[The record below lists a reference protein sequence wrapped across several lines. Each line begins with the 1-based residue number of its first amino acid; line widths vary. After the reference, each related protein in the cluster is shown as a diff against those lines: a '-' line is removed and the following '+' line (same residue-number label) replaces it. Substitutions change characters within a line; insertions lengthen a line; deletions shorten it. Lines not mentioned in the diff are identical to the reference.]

1 MDFSNTLTEN
11 QNLHIENT
19 EEMIDDIHTTEP
31 DENEIETSFSMT
43 GFDVVEESLIKEI
56 NEIEEIDSI
65 EMSVQPEVLPTYKL
79 ETFSNNE
86 ISAFEKPQH
95 PGITNLEQ
103 NFQVDS
109 ETFKNTEI
117 TENDSFDIEH
127 LNDDYFEAQSEEI
140 SLPEKNEFLE
150 KQISNE
156 TSITSEV
163 TANIEVNKGSETPEF
178 DAFFSELLE
187 ESFFDDSQKSNKEET
202 NDHVN
207 NVELNDSPNNL
218 DVPENDNDWAEYA
231 ETVGQIGSIKTLDQI
246 FFGIE
251 RDQLKIQIKPFD
263 SLALNM
269 ALQEFR
275 KGNLAA
281 KEQVFDEILKW
292 QDYLLERDENI
303 GLKDLRI
310 HCETAKPAL
319 NSKALL
325 TLGEFYQNVSRTK
338 FEMLLTRVFSKLTEN
353 AQRRLIVETADIE
366 QHIVNIFSKNDQQS
380 EDQNARNEV
389 ILKLQH
395 FRTQASECESFSG
408 MLAIELITLY
418 NHYKKELGPEF
429 NDSKIL
435 TYIIESNVIIGN
447 RFIKLL
453 VREKSSPGNIDFE
466 DKNRFG
472 VKFEDEVSET
482 FCQTILLDN
491 IVAEV
496 IVKPVKKVQK
506 QTESVKQKTEARKQR
521 LDAAEKQ
528 GESSTAKLIIYAVIT
543 CVITFVIL
551 YVSVTY
557 LMDYGLAE

>member
-1 MDFSNTLTEN
+1 MDFSNTLIEN
-11 QNLHIENT
+11 QNLLTENT

-31 DENEIETSFSMT
+31 DETETGFSLT
-43 GFDVVEESLIKEI
+43 GFDVAEESLIKEI
-56 NEIEEIDSI
+56 NEINEIEEIDSM
-65 EMSVQPEVLPTYKL
+65 EMSVQSEVLPEYSL
-79 ETFSNNE
+79 ETFSNTE
-86 ISAFEKPQH
+86 ISTFEEPQH
-95 PGITNLEQ
+95 LGISNLEK
-103 NFQVDS
+103 NFQLDS
-109 ETFKNTEI
+109 EIFKKTEI
-117 TENDSFDIEH
+117 TENDSFDIEQ
-127 LNDDYFEAQSEEI
+127 LNDDYFEAQSDEI
-140 SLPEKNEFLE
+140 SLPVKNEFLE
-150 KQISNE
+150 KQINIE
-156 TSITSEV
+156 TPIASEV
-163 TANIEVNKGSETPEF
+163 TANIEVNKKSETPEF

-187 ESFFDDSQKSNKEET
+187 ESFFDDSQKSNNET
-202 NDHVN
+202 TDLVN
-207 NVELNDSPNNL
+207 NVELNEALGNL
-218 DVPENDNDWAEYA
+218 DVSENDNDWAEYA

-263 SLALNM
+263 SLTLNM

-353 AQRRLIVETADIE
+353 AQRRLLVETADIE

-395 FRTQASECESFSG
+395 FRTEASECESFSG
-408 MLAIELITLY
+408 MLAIELITRY
-418 NHYKKELGPEF
+418 SQYKKELGPEF

-472 VKFEDEVSET
+472 IKFEDEVSET
-482 FCQTILLDN
+482 FCHTILLDN

-496 IVKPVKKVQK
+496 IVKPVKKAQQ

-521 LDAAEKQ
+521 LAAAEKQ
-528 GESSTAKLIIYAVIT
+528 GESSTAKLIFYAVIT